1 MIKNK
6 IILIPTITII
16 ILLSVFIS
24 FTYGFIIN
32 KKTQENNYFC
42 NKYCLIICGFIIIS
56 IGIVFNTFVFIQR
69 NNKPLHLIV

>member
-24 FTYGFIIN
+24 FAYGLMIN
-32 KKTQENNYFC
+32 KNVNETNYFC
-42 NKYCLIICGFIIIS
+42 NKYCWIIIFTFTI
-56 IGIVFNTFVFIQR
+56 IGGAFNTFVLTQR
-69 NNKPLHLIV
+69 YEKPLYLIV

>member
-24 FTYGFIIN
+24 FAYGLMIN
-32 KKTQENNYFC
+32 KEETDYIYNR
-42 NKYCLIICGFIIIS
+42 YCLIIFGLTAIFIGIIFNIIILL
-56 IGIVFNTFVFIQR
+56 QR
-69 NNKPLHLIV
+69 NNKPMNLIV